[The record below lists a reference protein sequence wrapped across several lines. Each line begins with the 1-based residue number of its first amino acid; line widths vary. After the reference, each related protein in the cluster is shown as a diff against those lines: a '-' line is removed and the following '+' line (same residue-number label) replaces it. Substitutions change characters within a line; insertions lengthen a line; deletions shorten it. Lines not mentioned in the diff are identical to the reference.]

1 MAFRSSMAAQPNLA
15 SSSTSGPLFASG
27 GGSKLRQ
34 TQVAT
39 KPVPVLDLPALQ
51 AASRV
56 LHEQLVKD
64 SQIIPDLGDMISGS
78 PSSSSYTV
86 FPDDYRAPFQKRRHI
101 GIPESLWQY
110 YTSTDLATHMGL
122 LPQIDRVWIAI
133 DHNLF
138 LWDYVDGQELSSF
151 VDQPDVIAHV
161 ALVKPKSGVFIDEI
175 TSLLVICTP
184 VTVLLIGVSTT
195 PVPGP
200 NNQTRKEIKL
210 YATDMSIACDVEMTS
225 VIGTED
231 GRIFMAGSQDG
242 NLYELHYQEKEGWF
256 GKRVQLINH
265 SVGGMQ
271 SLLPRIGASN
281 ADDRIMAL
289 VPDPA
294 RDCFYSLTAK
304 NTISVWKT
312 NGEKHVQHLQT
323 LSNLYKAAQDKV
335 PGSPALTPQTFH
347 IAALHVIDPSE
358 SRAGV
363 QLVAIT
369 ANGVRLYFSPGST
382 YGWSASAASGF
393 RSLSLAHVRLAP
405 PNLIHPD
412 EQSNPYRE
420 GAGTYGIGQGQQQ
433 PTSRPYIITTLEDT
447 CYDLGITIAVQRGDV
462 ADTDYLLCIA
472 PDLTQI
478 GSLGQ
483 VRGPQVQQPQPQYV
497 SHGYGTTAAV
507 ASRVPLTER
516 ATLIPMSGL
525 TWALAPVPR
534 SKYSVATTTPANTP
548 APLFAN
554 ELATQF
560 SEPARQYIFLTNGG
574 LHWIAKRRAV
584 DALKDAIEEFQV
596 EGNAQPLIDLRDSY
610 GRDQTCAMLLAIASG
625 NTFLDPMEQSP
636 VGSMSRVS
644 SELSGVARQA
654 FYDFGERPTWS
665 ERVTYGTS
673 EGSGTATFSGRRE
686 GLALYF
692 ARLVRPF
699 WKVKLTKPGA
709 HGLQE
714 LGVPDDILV
723 IAQKNLFALKE
734 LLDTNPYLFHS
745 APGDHTGARSATGS
759 EQEAWKAEQ
768 SSVSQLL
775 NLLGRTIEAISF
787 ILLLSDHRLG
797 ELISQCDGEVQK
809 VVSVLTF
816 EDLITVDKG
825 VTASRALVNVII
837 NQQIG
842 QQISVDTIS
851 EVLQQRCG
859 SFCSTDDVML
869 YKARENIRRAV
880 ETRNP
885 TERQTWLGES
895 LRLFMKGAR
904 NLEFEKLREI
914 CGDYQQLNYA
924 KGAVEL
930 PLHCAQASDTELLG
944 QEYWIAGC
952 PASDPRSQHWERRK
966 RCYELV
972 LDSLSVFEERCVAS
986 KQSSSLSDDP
996 ETVRGHAYE
1005 LAFASEDEMFHST
1018 LYDWLI
1024 ERSMADELLEMRPAY
1039 LEAHLRREPVTV
1051 EKFQLLWKFYVKD
1064 GQPLRAAEVLAI
1076 LAESTEFNLALD
1088 TRLEYLTL
1096 AVGNAKSH
1104 PVSVGGRHET
1114 AIAFLTDLEEK
1125 LEVAQVQ
1132 LELFNTLVPRQHEP
1146 DVVDRFKA
1154 LSLRLYNITELY
1166 QLWAE
1171 PLDLPLMKL
1180 LILHVSQ
1187 HRDES
1192 LVRPIWN
1199 RIFEEGMSS
1208 ILSIEGVEP
1217 KVAADRIL
1225 AKVIPLGQRYYPSD
1239 SAFPLQ
1245 HITSLLVRFSLTHK
1259 GDIPYGW
1266 APRILVQC
1274 GVPYP
1279 EVWDILHEMYESQVP
1294 PFNEQ
1299 ANVQAI
1305 SSDIAV
1311 LLTDWIEEAKRPQ
1324 SAASRGEFPV
1334 FRIDQAVEQYLAEL
1348 EPGRTE
1354 TKAAY
1359 EAIKRQLRR
1368 HW

>member
-1 MAFRSSMAAQPNLA
+1 MAFRSSLTIQQNLA
-15 SSSTSGPLFASG
+15 STSAPGPLVASVN
-27 GGSKLRQ
+27 GSKFRQ
-34 TQVAT
+34 AQAAS
-39 KPVPVLDLPALQ
+39 KPAPVLDLPALQ
-51 AASRV
+51 AASRI
-56 LHEQLVKD
+56 LQDQLVKD
-64 SQIIPDLGDMISGS
+64 SQAVPDLGDMISGM
-78 PSSSSYTV
+78 PSSASYTV
-86 FPDDYRAPFQKRRHI
+86 FPDDYRTPFQKRRHI

-110 YTSTDLATHMGL
+110 YTSTNLATHMGL
-122 LPQIDRVWIAI
+122 LPDIERVWIAI

-151 VDQPDVIAHV
+151 VDQPDVITHV
-161 ALVKPKSGVFIDEI
+161 ALVKPKNGVFIDEI

-184 VTVLLIGVSTT
+184 VTVLLLGVSTH
-195 PVPGP
+195 PAPGP
-200 NNQTRKEIKL
+200 NNQTRTEIKL
-210 YATDMSIACDVEMTS
+210 YATDMSIACDVEMS
-225 VIGTED
+225 AVIGTPE
-231 GRIFMAGSQDG
+231 GRIFMCGSQDG

-281 ADDRIMAL
+281 AEDRIITL
-289 VPDPA
+289 VADPE
-294 RDCFYSLTAK
+294 RNCFYSLTAN
-304 NTISVWKT
+304 NTITVWRT
-312 NGEKHVQHLQT
+312 NGDKHVQHLQT
-323 LSNLYKAAQDKV
+323 ISNLYKAAQDKV
-335 PGSPALTPQTFH
+335 PGSPALTPQNFT
-347 IAALHVIDPSE
+347 IIALHVINPSE

-369 ANGVRLYFSPGST
+369 ANGVRLYFSPSSYGMS
-382 YGWSASAASGF
+382 YGWGTAPTSGS
-393 RSLSLAHVRLAP
+393 RPLSLAHVRLPP

-412 EQSNPYRE
+412 EQGRTL
-420 GAGTYGIGQGQQQ
+420 G
-433 PTSRPYIITTLEDT
+433 PTGPPRPHILSGLVHS
-447 CYDLGITIAVQRGDV
+447 CYDLGITIASQG
-462 ADTDYLLCIA
+462 ADIADSDYILCVA

-483 VRGPQVQQPQPQYV
+483 LRAPPVQQSSNPM
-497 SHGYGTTAAV
+497 YGAPSGPT
-507 ASRVPLTER
+507 RPPLTER
-516 ATLIPMSGL
+516 ATLISIPGL
-525 TWALAPVPR
+525 TWGIAPVPR
-534 SKYSVATTTPANTP
+534 SKYSLTTSAPANTP
-548 APLFAN
+548 TPLVTN
-554 ELATQF
+554 ELATQL
-560 SEPARQYIFLTNGG
+560 SEPARQYIILNNGG
-574 LHWIAKRRAV
+574 LHWIVKRRAI
-584 DALKDAIEEFQV
+584 DALKEVIEEFQV
-596 EGNAQPLIDLRDSY
+596 EGNAQPLIEFRDSY

-636 VGSMSRVS
+636 LGSMSRVS
-644 SELSGVARQA
+644 ADLAAVARQA
-654 FYDFGERPTWS
+654 FYDFGERPIWA

-699 WKVKLTKPGA
+699 WKMPITKAGL
-709 HGLQE
+709 HGLQD
-714 LGVPDDILV
+714 LNVPDDVLV
-723 IAQKNLFALKE
+723 TAQKNLFALKE

-745 APGDHTGARSATGS
+745 APGDHTGARSAAAN

-775 NLLGRTIEAISF
+775 SLLARAIEAISF
-787 ILLLSDHRLG
+787 ILLLSDHKLG
-797 ELISQCDGEVQK
+797 ELISHCEPDIQK
-809 VVSVLTF
+809 LVSSLTF
-816 EDLITVDKG
+816 EDLITADKG
-825 VTASRALVNVII
+825 VTASRSLVNVII

-869 YKARENIRRAV
+869 YKARENVRKAV

-885 TERQTWLGES
+885 VERQTWLGES

-904 NLEFEKLREI
+904 NLEFDKLREI
-914 CGDYQQLNYA
+914 CGDYQQLSYA

-930 PLHCAQASDTELLG
+930 PLYCASVFDSDSQG
-944 QEYWIAGC
+944 QEYWVAGC
-952 PASDPRSQHWERRK
+952 PADDSRAQSWERR
-966 RCYELV
+966 RHCYELV
-972 LDSLSVFEERCVAS
+972 LDSLSVFEERCAFG
-986 KQSSSLSDDP
+986 KQGPGQVDDP

-1005 LAFASEDEMFHST
+1005 LAFASEDEIFHST
-1018 LYDWLI
+1018 LYEWLI
-1024 ERSMADELLEMRPAY
+1024 GRGMADELLEMRPAY

-1051 EKFQLLWKFYVKD
+1051 EKFQLLWQFYVKD
-1064 GQPLRAAEVLAI
+1064 GQPLRAAEVLTI
-1076 LAESTEFNLALD
+1076 LAESTEFNMSLD

-1132 LELFNTLVPRQHEP
+1132 LELYNTLLPRQLEP
-1146 DVVDRFKA
+1146 EVAESIKA
-1154 LSLRLYNITELY
+1154 LTYRLYTITELY
-1166 QLWAE
+1166 QHYTD
-1171 PLDLPLMKL
+1171 PLDLPLIKL
-1180 LILHVSQ
+1180 LIFHVSE
-1187 HRDES
+1187 HRDEGI
-1192 LVRPIWN
+1192 VRPIWN
-1199 RIFEEGMSS
+1199 KIFEEA
-1208 ILSIEGVEP
+1208 IEGVDP
-1217 KVAADRIL
+1217 KVAADRIM
-1225 AKVIPLGQRYYPSD
+1225 AKVVPLGHRFYPSE

-1245 HITSLLVRFSLTHK
+1245 HVASLLVRFALAHK
-1259 GDIPYGW
+1259 GEVSHGW
-1266 APRILVQC
+1266 APRILTQC

-1305 SSDIAV
+1305 SSDIAII
-1311 LLTDWIEEAKRPQ
+1311 LADWIEEAKRPQ
-1324 SAASRGEFPV
+1324 STAARSEFPV

-1354 TKAAY
+1354 TKSAY
-1359 EAIKRQLRR
+1359 ETIKRQLRR